1 MDALRHAPKDAT
13 PATCARQSSCASA
26 LPFAD
31 RQDFRDV
38 ERGFIASLP
47 EVEIKNADGRIV
59 WSLRDYAF
67 LNAEDVPPTVNP
79 SLWRQAQLNMT
90 NGLFQVTDRVYQV
103 RGFDI
108 SNMTIIEGRRGIIV
122 IDPLISTET
131 ARAALDLYTSHR
143 GKRPVSAVI
152 YSHSH
157 VDHYGGVRGVID
169 ESEVR
174 AGNVMVVAP
183 DRFLEEVTSENVLAG
198 AAMLRRAQ
206 FQFGTTLFK
215 GPRGQIDAGLGKG
228 TSRGTVTLIPPT
240 VVIKQPIETLVIDGV
255 EILFQLT
262 PDSEAK
268 AEMQMFYPGLKALNL
283 AENTTHN
290 LHNVYPIRGA
300 QVRDSLAWSRY
311 INEARDRYAPKVDV
325 LFAQHHWP
333 VWGNGRVLDFLAK
346 QRDCYKYL
354 HDQTVRM
361 MSHGLKA
368 AEIAEQLTLPASLER
383 EWSLRG
389 YYGTLSHNVKAIY
402 QRYLGWYD
410 ANPAN
415 LNPHPP
421 RERSLRAVDYMGG
434 AAAIMARARSDFEL
448 GDYRWVADVMS
459 QVVQAEPENQEAR
472 QLAADAYEQL
482 GYQAESA
489 TWRNA
494 YLLGAFELRNGTPAM
509 RVRAPVSA
517 DVVSALSLPLFFDY
531 LGVRLNGPKAAGKR
545 SVINWI
551 FPELGESYVLNLANC
566 VLSYLPGKLAAAADT
581 TIRLDRQVLTQIVM
595 RQMTLTEAVEQG
607 SVAIEG
613 DASKLHELFD
623 LLDEF
628 QLMFPV
634 IEARAGIASD
644 LDRQSPSG
652 RGNP

>member
-1 MDALRHAPKDAT
+1 MDAMRHEPKDAT
-13 PATCARQSSCASA
+13 PATCAHHSACACS

-47 EVEIKNADGRIV
+47 EVEIKNAEGRIV
-59 WSLRDYAF
+59 WSLREYAF
-67 LNAEDVPPTVNP
+67 LNAEGVPATVNP
-79 SLWRQAQLNMT
+79 SLWRQAQLNMMS
-90 NGLFQVTDRVYQV
+90 GLFQVTDRIYQV
-103 RGFDI
+103 RGFDL

-131 ARAALDLYTSHR
+131 ARAALDLYSGHR
-143 GKRPVSAVI
+143 GKRPVTAVI

-169 ESEVR
+169 EPEVR

-206 FQFGTTLFK
+206 FQFGSTLFK
-215 GPRGQIDAGLGKG
+215 GPRGQVDAGLGKT

-268 AEMQMFYPGLKALNL
+268 AEMQMYYPELKALNL

-300 QVRDSLAWSRY
+300 QVRDALAWARY
-311 INEARDRYAPKVDV
+311 INEARDRYAPRVDV

-368 AEIAEQLTLPASLER
+368 AEIAERLTLPASLQG

-389 YYGTLSHNVKAIY
+389 YYGTLSHNVKSIY

-421 RERSLRAVDYMGG
+421 RERSLRAVAYMGG
-434 AAAIMARARSDFEL
+434 TAAILRRARQDFEA

-459 QVVQAEPENQEAR
+459 QVVHAEPENQEAR

-494 YLLGAFELRNGTPAM
+494 YLLGAFELRNGTPAV
-509 RVRAPVSA
+509 RVRAPVSV
-517 DVVSALSLPLFFDY
+517 DVISALSLPLLFDY
-531 LGVRLNGPKAAGKR
+531 LGVRLNGAKAAGKR
-545 SVINWI
+545 SVSNWI
-551 FPELGESYVLNLANC
+551 FPELGERYLLNLENC
-566 VLSYLPGKLAAAADT
+566 ALSYLADKRAPDADV
-581 TIRLDRQVLTQIVM
+581 TITLGRDALTQIVM
-595 RQMTLTEAVEQG
+595 RQRTLRDAVAAG
-607 SVAIEG
+607 SVTIEG
-613 DASKLHELFD
+613 DAGKLYELID

-634 IEARAGIASD
+634 IEAHTGIAAD
-644 LDRQSPSG
+644 
-652 RGNP
+652 